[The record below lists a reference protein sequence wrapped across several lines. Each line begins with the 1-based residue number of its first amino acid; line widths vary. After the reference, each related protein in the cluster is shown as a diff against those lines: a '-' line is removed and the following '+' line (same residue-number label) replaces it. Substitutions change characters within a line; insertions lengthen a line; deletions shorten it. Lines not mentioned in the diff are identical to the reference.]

1 MVKKTPEQ
9 GNFISV
15 LTQRLTASLK
25 LDPVREDEIV
35 EPTRVSWSGSRGRIC
50 SRIYPTVDR
59 AMEFAFSMRGS
70 LISDANEPVPPQ
82 PKSVANGF
90 TKMCSQM
97 SKPSKVSQR
106 YRFKQRCKVT

>member
-1 MVKKTPEQ
+1 MVKKAPEKQ
-9 GNFISV
+9 ESFISV
-15 LTQRLTASLK
+15 LAQRLAASLK

-59 AMEFAFSMRGS
+59 AMEFAFSMPGS
-70 LISDANEPVPPQ
+70 LISDAREPVPPQ
-82 PKSVANGF
+82 PKSVETAF

-97 SKPSKVSQR
+97 SKNHQKFR
-106 YRFKQRCKVT
+106 NINRFKTRE